1 MSLSI
6 FLTNL
11 GRYVEGALVGCWVKL
26 PVSADK
32 LNAVLEK
39 IGINEQYEEYI
50 ITDWETS
57 ISGLHNAISEYSS
70 VVALNE
76 LAEMLEELSSD
87 DEDKL
92 GAVLEVESCRSVGE
106 IKELIEQLDNFNL
119 LPDIQEDEDLGYY
132 YAEECCCIEIP
143 EHLRSYFDYEAYG
156 RDIRLES
163 TGTFTSYGY
172 LEDNR

>member
-39 IGINEQYEEYI
+39 IGINEQYEEYF

-57 ISGLHNAISEYSS
+57 ISGLHDAISEYSS

-132 YAEECCCIEIP
+132 YAEECCSIEIP